1 MRLARTFSV
10 SAAWLVLALGGALA
24 GPLRAAATLTPA
36 LPSGQAAAIS
46 AADLAFFEAKIRPVL
61 VERCYKCHSHD
72 ADKVKG
78 GLMLDTHEGLI
89 AGGDTG
95 AAIAPG
101 KPDDSLLIEAIRYTS
116 DDLKMP
122 PKGDKLSDAQITDF
136 VEWVRRGAPD
146 PRSGVAKGSSLA
158 YSGVGRQHWSFLP
171 LRPQPVP
178 VVANSAW
185 CQTPIDAFVLAKL
198 EASGMKPNPAT
209 DQRTLI
215 RRVTF
220 DLIGLPPTEGEVQA
234 FLADTSPDAYA
245 RVVDRLLASPH
256 YGERW
261 ARYWMDVARYSDTKG
276 DPAKKQQSDPRYP
289 DAWTYRDYLI
299 DAFNSDK
306 PYTAFI
312 IDQLAADRVYH
323 NQAEAIKKV
332 NGNPLTLDQR
342 PLAALGFLTLGN
354 EFDGAVND
362 VINDR
367 IDVTTKGFLGLTV
380 TCARCHDHKFDPIPQ
395 ADYYSLY
402 GVFAN
407 THEVTQESRM
417 PFVRPVPQT
426 EAFLAYISKL
436 DQLEKQKDRCE
447 ADLLA
452 LRKAPGNGKDKDSAK
467 GEKRRAIQKEEQQ
480 SAGAIADLESQPTA
494 PARAEILVDLASTQ
508 DYPIL
513 LRGEA
518 QNKGKIVP
526 RRFLEILSG
535 PNRPAWK
542 HDSGRLELA
551 QAIADPKN
559 PLTARVLVNRIWQ
572 QHFGVGFVPTPDD
585 LGNQSAPPTH
595 PELLDY
601 LAERFMAEGWS
612 IKKLQR
618 LIVMSSVYQES
629 GQGNAQYAETDP
641 DNKLLWRFNLHRLD
655 FEEIHDSILAIA
667 GTLDLSIVGGRSVPL
682 GSAEF
687 ATRRALYTY
696 IDRRNPPEL
705 FTQFDFPSPSV
716 PTGRRFVTAVPQQS
730 LFLMNSAL
738 VIETARKLTHR
749 PEFTDLSSDDER
761 VASLF
766 EAVYQRLPT
775 PDETKLCVR
784 YVESLPVGPNPPGVR
799 PQGRVPAAA
808 VSPAASALAQQAEK
822 GPNPRRKNAP
832 QAIPGGALFKG
843 KTVVALDSW
852 TKLAHALF
860 QTNEAI
866 MVN

>member
-1 MRLARTFSV
+1 MRLDRSLLIV
-10 SAAWLVLALGGALA
+10 AAGLALA
-24 GPLRAAATLTPA
+24 GSAGLRAAATLTPA
-36 LPSGQAAAIS
+36 PLPTGQAAVMS
-46 AADLAFFEAKIRPVL
+46 AADTALFEAKIRPVL

-78 GLMLDTHEGLI
+78 GLMLDTHEGMMQ
-89 AGGDTG
+89 GGDTG
-95 AAIAPG
+95 PALAPG

-122 PKGDKLSDAQITDF
+122 PKGDKLSDAQVADF

-158 YSGVGRQHWSFLP
+158 YGGVGRQHWSFLP
-171 LRPQPVP
+171 LRPQAVP
-178 VVANSAW
+178 TVDNRAW
-185 CQTPIDAFVLAKL
+185 CQTPVDAFVLAKL
-198 EASGMKPNPAT
+198 EANGMRPNPAA
-209 DQRTLI
+209 DKRTLI

-220 DLIGLPPTEGEVQA
+220 DLTGLPPTEGEVQA
-234 FLADTSPDAYA
+234 FLSDSSPDAYA

-276 DPAKKQQSDPRYP
+276 DPAKRQQSDPRYP

-306 PYTAFI
+306 PYNRFI
-312 IDQLAADRVYH
+312 IEQLAADRVVRNEY
-323 NQAEAIKKV
+323 EAVKKV
-332 NGNPLTLDQR
+332 GGNPATVDQR

-354 EFDGAVND
+354 EFDGAMND

-380 TCARCHDHKFDPIPQ
+380 TCARCHDHKFDPIPT

-407 THEVTQESRM
+407 THEETKESRL
-417 PFVRPVPQT
+417 PFVHPVPQT
-426 EAFLAYISKL
+426 EALLTYLSRL
-436 DQLEKQKDRCE
+436 DELEKQKDQCE

-452 LRKAPGNGKDKDSAK
+452 LRKAPGNAKDKESAK
-467 GEKRRAIQKEEQQ
+467 GEKRRELQKQEQ
-480 SAGAIADLESQPTA
+480 AVDGKIADLESEPTA
-494 PARAEILVDLASTQ
+494 PPRAEILVDVTPTQ

-535 PNRPAWK
+535 PNRPVWK
-542 HDSGRLELA
+542 RDSGRLELA

-559 PLTARVLVNRIWQ
+559 PLTARVLVNRVWQ

-612 IKKLQR
+612 VKKLQR

-629 GQGNAQYAETDP
+629 GSGNPQYAETDP
-641 DNKLLWRFNLHRLD
+641 DNKFLWRFNLHRLD

-667 GTLDLSIVGGRSVPL
+667 GALDLSTVGGRSVQL
-682 GSAEF
+682 GSASF

-749 PEFTDLSSDDER
+749 PEFTDLSSDEER

-766 EAVYQRLPT
+766 EAVYQRLPN
-775 PDETKLCVR
+775 PEETKLCLR
-784 YVESLPVGPNPPGVR
+784 YVQSLPVGPNPQGVR
-799 PQGRVPAAA
+799 MQPPSQAAA
-808 VSPAASALAQQAEK
+808 VPLANASAMAQAQGGNM
-822 GPNPRRKNAP
+822 GPNPLRKNAP
-832 QAIPGGALFKG
+832 QPIPGGALFKG
-843 KTVVALDSW
+843 RAPLALDNW